1 MPVTAVRDEGALRMW
16 VCRLPVHIG
25 PLGSYEFA
33 EDYRK
38 IGAICRVDVG
48 IAPYSI
54 SGSYMQI
61 HLNFSKFSR
70 SDGQT
75 EASAPTKGLTVL
87 PQTAP
92 TFTLPCRRG

>member
-1 MPVTAVRDEGALRMW
+1 MW

-48 IAPYSI
+48 IAPLQHKRQLHANSPKFF
-54 SGSYMQI
+54 QI
-61 HLNFSKFSR
+61 LSF
-70 SDGQT
+70 
-75 EASAPTKGLTVL
+75 
-87 PQTAP
+87 
-92 TFTLPCRRG
+92 